1 MALLTAGTANEDG
14 PLDHDLLNVM
24 APNGYGGDGGNGG
37 DAGGGEG
44 GAEGFAPETAQGRV
58 LTVTVLG

>member
-44 GAEGFAPETAQGRV
+44 GGDGGARGVAAYMVGRS
-58 LTVTVLG
+58 